1 MLGYL
6 FFFFLLLLKELGKV
20 RRGGGGGMVLA
31 STPRQQQGAHPI
43 CLPSRVRKWARGQS
57 INPGRFLVRYNQ
69 ELKERPSWET

>member
-1 MLGYL
+1 
-6 FFFFLLLLKELGKV
+6 
-20 RRGGGGGMVLA
+20 MVLA